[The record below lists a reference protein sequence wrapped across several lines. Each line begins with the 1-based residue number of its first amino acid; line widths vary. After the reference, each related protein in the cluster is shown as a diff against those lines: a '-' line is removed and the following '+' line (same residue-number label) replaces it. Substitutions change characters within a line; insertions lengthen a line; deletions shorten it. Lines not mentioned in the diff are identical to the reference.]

1 MLVLLLGLALVFA
14 FRMTP
19 HGDAGHQ
26 HESPSS
32 APIADKVD
40 P

>member
-19 HGDAGHQ
+19 HGDAGQ
-26 HESPSS
+26 HESRSS
-32 APIADKVD
+32 TPIADKVD
-40 P
+40 S